1 MKKRALGYIR
11 LKGESEIME
20 KWTEVNKGMIP
31 VGNYIMHLQYGDF
44 VDCGSPI
51 VYLESE
57 EYDVTLEFEGEIS
70 LNCIDKSKW
79 PFLPYDTE
87 SSSYYQKKNFDNVL
101 YRIYGGRYYAF
112 TQKYVGDIFDSE
124 KTAHYILVTSN
135 FCLEVMALWV
145 INVTVKNLETGE
157 IQKYVVD
164 GTEE

>member
-1 MKKRALGYIR
+1 M
-11 LKGESEIME
+11 
-20 KWTEVNKGMIP
+20 
-31 VGNYIMHLQYGDF
+31 
-44 VDCGSPI
+44 
-51 VYLESE
+51 
-57 EYDVTLEFEGEIS
+57 
-70 LNCIDKSKW
+70 
-79 PFLPYDTE
+79 
-87 SSSYYQKKNFDNVL
+87 L